1 MEAQLIRTHKNAHL
15 SDKNLGETVTLNGWV
30 YRRRDH
36 GGVIFV
42 DLRDISGIIQ
52 LVFDPVFNAQAHKIA
67 DELRSEY
74 VISVK
79 GIIHARSEE
88 NINPQLPTGKIEV
101 FVNEIT
107 LLNKSLALPFMLD
120 EYHSVSE
127 EVRLK
132 YRFLD
137 LRRPM
142 MQDNFLKRAKITQKV
157 RNYLEKHGFIEI
169 ETPMLT
175 KSTPEGARDFLVPS
189 RLHGGNFY
197 ALPQSP
203 QLFKQILM
211 VSGFERY
218 YQITKCFR
226 DEDLRADRQP
236 EFTQIDLE
244 LSFIDQETVLNLME
258 NMVIHVLKEVYQ
270 KEILKPFRRIT
281 YQEALTKYGTDCPD
295 LRFGLELVNLNNIAK
310 KSDFKVFHQALESNG
325 IVYGINAKG
334 GGKFSRKDI
343 EDYTAYVGQF
353 GAKGLAWMK
362 VTEKGLESSITKFFT
377 PEVLKELQE
386 VMKAESGDILFFGA
400 DSPSVVYAAL
410 GNLRNKLAADLNL
423 INEDQLEFTWVVDF
437 PLLDF
442 DEEENRYVAVHHP
455 FTAPQIQDE
464 NLLDTNPLKVKAQA
478 YDLVLNGTELGG
490 GSIRI
495 HTPELQKKIFSLL
508 GITNEE
514 AEQKFG
520 FLIDAL
526 SFGAPPHGG
535 LAFGLDRIVMLL
547 QKMHSIRDVIAFPK
561 TQKGQCLLSNAPSL
575 VEPKQLKELS
585 IKTDIKK

>member
-142 MQDNFLKRAKITQKV
+142 MQDNFIKRAKITQKV

-295 LRFGLELVNLNNIAK
+295 LRFGLELVNLNNIAQ

-386 VMKAESGDILFFGA
+386 VMKAEAGDILFFGA

>member
-1 MEAQLIRTHKNAHL
+1 
-15 SDKNLGETVTLNGWV
+15 
-30 YRRRDH
+30 
-36 GGVIFV
+36 
-42 DLRDISGIIQ
+42 
-52 LVFDPVFNAQAHKIA
+52 
-67 DELRSEY
+67 
-74 VISVK
+74 
-79 GIIHARSEE
+79 
-88 NINPQLPTGKIEV
+88 
-101 FVNEIT
+101 
-107 LLNKSLALPFMLD
+107 
-120 EYHSVSE
+120 
-127 EVRLK
+127 
-132 YRFLD
+132 
-137 LRRPM
+137 
-142 MQDNFLKRAKITQKV
+142 
-157 RNYLEKHGFIEI
+157 
-169 ETPMLT
+169 
-175 KSTPEGARDFLVPS
+175 
-189 RLHGGNFY
+189 
-197 ALPQSP
+197 
-203 QLFKQILM
+203 
-211 VSGFERY
+211 
-218 YQITKCFR
+218 
-226 DEDLRADRQP
+226 
-236 EFTQIDLE
+236 
-244 LSFIDQETVLNLME
+244 
-258 NMVIHVLKEVYQ
+258 
-270 KEILKPFRRIT
+270 
-281 YQEALTKYGTDCPD
+281 
-295 LRFGLELVNLNNIAK
+295 LRFGLELVNLNNIAQ
-310 KSDFKVFHQALESNG
+310 KSNFKVFHQALESKG

-334 GGKFSRKDI
+334 GAKFSRKDI

-386 VMKAESGDILFFGA
+386 AMKAESGDILFFGA

-423 INEDQLEFTWVVDF
+423 IKEDQLEFTWVIDF

-442 DEEENRYVAVHHP
+442 DAEENRYVAVHHP

-464 NLLDTNPLKVKAQA
+464 GLLDTDPLKIKAQA

-508 GITNEE
+508 GITEEE

-547 QKMHSIRDVIAFPK
+547 QKMTSIRDVIAFPK